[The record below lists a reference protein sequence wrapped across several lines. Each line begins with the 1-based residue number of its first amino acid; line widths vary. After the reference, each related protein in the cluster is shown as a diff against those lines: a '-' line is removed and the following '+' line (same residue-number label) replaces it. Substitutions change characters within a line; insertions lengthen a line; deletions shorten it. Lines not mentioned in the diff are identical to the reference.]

1 MVSMLNDTRIFGQK
15 LEYLV
20 MQWKKMND
28 YLAIKMTTI
37 FGSMNTFWLLFVM
50 VMIPI
55 VPALSFTMPTI
66 QFISSGVIQLV
77 ALPLILVGSN
87 LIGAAAEKRA
97 EEDHEML
104 KQQTET
110 ILKEFEEIKALHQDM
125 HQLIIMIKNYIEKHK
140 Y

>member
-1 MVSMLNDTRIFGQK
+1 
-15 LEYLV
+15 